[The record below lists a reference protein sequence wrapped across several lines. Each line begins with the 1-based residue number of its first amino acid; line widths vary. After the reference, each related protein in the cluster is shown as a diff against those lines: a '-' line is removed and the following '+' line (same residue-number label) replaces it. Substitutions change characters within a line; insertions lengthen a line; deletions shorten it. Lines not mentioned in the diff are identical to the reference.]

1 MKAKAQ
7 ALAATAERRPMDEG
21 AEMLA
26 RHIEGD
32 PRAFEELVG
41 RFGPKVYGFL
51 SRANIEVATKD
62 DLFQET
68 FMRVH
73 LSARRYNP
81 EYPFRVWLFAIANN
95 VLRSHYRKQKVRR
108 IFTGWWRRPAKKD
121 PHAEPEPM
129 DPPDQQP
136 GTHQKA
142 AGREDVRW
150 LETALQDIPEGQ
162 RRALLLTQVEGL
174 SLKEAARIL
183 DVPVPTIKTWIRRGR
198 LKLARAYAQKESES

>member
-7 ALAATAERRPMDEG
+7 ALAANAKRRPMDEG

-26 RHIEGD
+26 RHIDGD

-51 SRANIEVATKD
+51 TRSGIQAATKD

-73 LSARRYNP
+73 VSARRYDP
-81 EYPFRVWLFAIANN
+81 RYPFRVWLFAIANN
-95 VLRSHYRKQKVRR
+95 VLRSHYRKKKVRR
-108 IFTGWWRRPAKKD
+108 IFKSWWTRPARND
-121 PHAEPEPM
+121 PHAECRQM
-129 DPPDQQP
+129 DPPDERHD
-136 GTHQKA
+136 THEKA

-150 LETALQDIPEGQ
+150 LESALSEIPEGQ

-183 DVPVPTIKTWIRRGR
+183 DAPVPTIKTWIRRGR
-198 LKLARAYAQKESES
+198 LGLARAYAQKESES

>member
-1 MKAKAQ
+1 
-7 ALAATAERRPMDEG
+7 MDEG

-41 RFGPKVYGFL
+41 RFGPKVYGYL
-51 SRANIEVATKD
+51 VRAGVRAETQD

-73 LSARRYNP
+73 LSARRYDP
-81 EYPFRVWLFAIANN
+81 HYPFRVWLFAIAHN
-95 VLRSHYRKQKVRR
+95 VLRSHFRKQKVRR
-108 IFTGWWRRPAKKD
+108 IFTSWWKRPSGKD
-121 PHAEPEPM
+121 PHAECQPM
-129 DPPDQQP
+129 DPPDGQP
-136 GTHQKA
+136 GVHQKA
-142 AGREDVRW
+142 EGRENVLW
-150 LETALQDIPEGQ
+150 LESALSGLPEGQ

-183 DVPVPTIKTWIRRGR
+183 DVPVPTVKTWIRRGR
-198 LKLARAYAQKESES
+198 LKLARAYAEKESES